1 MIKIKNKELE
11 LFLQVMLKKDI
22 NRMEQKDLDNIND
35 ITLNATDELGKVI
48 SYNLDDLK
56 LFRKLQTCTVR
67 NYEITKENYHSLNC
81 INNMNGINEI
91 KMYNCNFEKDI
102 VLELKA
108 KTIQLISCNNLNIG
122 NLITKSS
129 VETIKVLHCLNYSVG
144 NLGNTKNIYFDENDI
159 IKVTIKDLLNSK
171 LINITFNNCDFKAF
185 SQKYLL
191 ELNQQKNVVISSN
204 NRII

>member
-102 VLELKA
+102 VLELKT
-108 KTIQLISCNNLNIG
+108 KTIQFISCNNLNIG

>member
-108 KTIQLISCNNLNIG
+108 KTIQFISCNNLNIG

-144 NLGNTKNIYFDENDI
+144 KPWEY
-159 IKVTIKDLLNSK
+159 
-171 LINITFNNCDFKAF
+171 
-185 SQKYLL
+185 
-191 ELNQQKNVVISSN
+191 
-204 NRII
+204 

>member
-108 KTIQLISCNNLNIG
+108 KTIQFISCNNLNIG

-159 IKVTIKDLLNSK
+159 TKGTIKDLLNSK

>member
-108 KTIQLISCNNLNIG
+108 KTIQFISCNNLNIG

>member
-108 KTIQLISCNNLNIG
+108 KTIQFISCNNLNIG

-185 SQKYLL
+185 SPKYLL

>member
-56 LFRKLQTCTVR
+56 LFRKLQTSRVR

-108 KTIQLISCNNLNIG
+108 KTIQFISCNNLNIG